1 MGAKNRKGGAL
12 RPRLPVRCRA
22 SRPFGTIGR
31 RSPRPFGL
39 LITRSAPMVSHESGG
54 VIRPRSLFNV
64 ALLRR
69 DSRPGRA
76 GTKTAVE
83 FAAQSTLSTLPHGIA
98 ARPPDRGTP
107 RVLIPSAFSRP
118 WQWATLGLPCP
129 VSFPPVSNAAGFLHR
144 HFPQPVTSQ
153 SEHTGAG
160 AGRIGMGRIIP
171 TIHRR
176 CCPDDTL
183 EPRRVNQALPL
194 PAKSAMLTPS
204 RGAVSRVFCGV
215 LRVVPCVMW
224 ATTVAPARS
233 V

>member
-39 LITRSAPMVSHESGG
+39 LITRSASMVSHESGG

-98 ARPPDRGTP
+98 AGPPDRGTP
-107 RVLIPSAFSRP
+107 RLLIPSAFSRP

-129 VSFPPVSNAAGFLHR
+129 VSFPPASNAAGFLHR

-160 AGRIGMGRIIP
+160 AGCIGNGKDYP
-171 TIHRR
+171 HY
-176 CCPDDTL
+176 PPPL
-183 EPRRVNQALPL
+183 LPRRHA
-194 PAKSAMLTPS
+194 
-204 RGAVSRVFCGV
+204 GA
-215 LRVVPCVMW
+215 
-224 ATTVAPARS
+224 APRRSGASLAR
-233 V
+233 